1 MLVTIELFSL
11 YTDPSHTPPPDNSP
25 LSLGE
30 SSTLPEVRPPPYKG
44 PYDSPPPSPDSH
56 FSSPGSY
63 DSLLWLS
70 QYLSQGF
77 FDKESSSK
85 DDTVSE
91 KLQTSVQ
98 HLVEL
103 LGMTVTS
110 KDVGMTPKEPSTPDA
125 DLHDSFQCLSQYC
138 QNLSQHS
145 AIDGTSSEVDG
156 IHDKLLAGVRYLARK
171 LGWTVANKTE
181 QSAPKKQS
189 RKIKPPK
196 VRANNLSEFGSYL
209 VSGTPDNPPK
219 NRGYALIFTITKF
232 EDHSLARPGGD
243 VDTENLKKTFSHL
256 GYEVK
261 VFQNDQCT
269 AGGVEDVFKSI
280 RKKYMGKPA
289 AYNPHDSF
297 ICCFSSHG
305 ILDEGSGEEYIV
317 PYDYNKADQEPRI
330 NLSRLCRMI
339 NAHSCPALA
348 TKPKMFFI
356 QAVRGHEL
364 PRLARAFVQKTAT
377 DIDDFKKEEIHQ
389 DSDFLFSF
397 STHKSNKSVRNRVSG
412 SWYMQELCKVLQS
425 DTVKCKDICSLLTE
439 VHRRVTANYTDR
451 LQGVPFRQCPELTH
465 TLRLSFYFHEQI

>member
-1 MLVTIELFSL
+1 MFSL
-11 YTDPSHTPPPDNSP
+11 YTDPSYKPPPDNSP

-30 SSTLPEVRPPPYKG
+30 SSAPPEISPPPSYEG
-44 PYDSPPPSPDSH
+44 PYDSPPSSPDSH
-56 FSSPGSY
+56 HSSSPESY

-70 QYLSQGF
+70 QYVSQGS
-77 FDKESSSK
+77 FDDDSSK
-85 DDTVSE
+85 GDTVPE
-91 KLQTSVQ
+91 ELQTGMQ

-110 KDVGMTPKEPSTPDA
+110 KEAGVTPEPSTPDA
-125 DLHDSFQCLSQYC
+125 DSFRCLSDYC
-138 QNLSQHS
+138 QNFSQQS
-145 AIDGTSSEVDG
+145 AVDGSSSEVDG
-156 IHDKLLAGVRYLARK
+156 VRDKLLASVQYLARK

-189 RKIKPPK
+189 RKTKPPK
-196 VRANNLSEFGSYL
+196 VRGNDLSEFGSYR

-256 GYEVK
+256 GYKVE

-269 AGGVEDVFKSI
+269 AGGVEDVFKSK
-280 RKKYMGKPA
+280 RKEYMGKPA

-317 PYDYNKADQEPRI
+317 PYDYNKADQLPRI
-330 NLSRLCRMI
+330 YLSHLCKII
-339 NAHSCPALA
+339 NAHNCPALA

-356 QAVRGHEL
+356 QACRGHEL
-364 PRLARAFVQKTAT
+364 PRLVRAVVEKGSSTAT
-377 DIDDFKKEEIHQ
+377 DDIKKEEIHE

-397 STHKSNKSVRNRVSG
+397 STRKSNKSVRDRVSG
-412 SWYMQELCKVLQS
+412 SWYIQELCKLLQS
-425 DTVKCKDICSLLTE
+425 DAAKRKDICSLLTE
-439 VHRRVTANYTDR
+439 LHRRVTANYTDR

-465 TLRLSFYFHEQI
+465 TLRLAFYFYEQI